1 LRDWVQPKIFGLPSI
16 RMNCQDSRILCNSFH
31 GKTIAAPSDRHAC
44 TGVRAFFVVGVSCTK
59 QRAAREVSLKLRKL
73 LCTRQELYHP
83 LQEVSSLDSSKTP
96 PANKIGRALGTL

>member
-1 LRDWVQPKIFGLPSI
+1 
-16 RMNCQDSRILCNSFH
+16 MNCQDSRILCNSFH
-31 GKTIAAPSDRHAC
+31 GKKIAAPSDRHAC